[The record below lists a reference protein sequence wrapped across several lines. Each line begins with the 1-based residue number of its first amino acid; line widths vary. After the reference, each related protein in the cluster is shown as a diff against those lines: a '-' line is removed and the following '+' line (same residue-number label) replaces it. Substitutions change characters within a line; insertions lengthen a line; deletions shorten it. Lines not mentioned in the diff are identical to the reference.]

1 MLFFSKEIL
10 GILFGISDGCDLIW
24 KLYFSFFIKIY
35 RQNLDLRNQFTDLEL
50 WNVLKLVRIDT
61 VVTKL
66 GGLGN

>member
-1 MLFFSKEIL
+1 M
-10 GILFGISDGCDLIW
+10 ISSGNSI
-24 KLYFSFFIKIY
+24 SAFFIKIY